1 MAAGEVNQ
9 FQGQER
15 RQARRYDVLLPV
27 VVQAA
32 ARQCC
37 SARSRDISTGGT
49 YLFVESD
56 DLFPGTKVE
65 LTLSFPK
72 ELTGGTGMLMRAHGQ
87 IIRVDRYSGDET
99 RRLGVAV
106 VFDTYDLIPS
116 TSPNC

>member
-1 MAAGEVNQ
+1 MAAAEASQ
-9 FQGQER
+9 LQGQER

-27 VVQAA
+27 IVQAA
-32 ARQCC
+32 ARQCY
-37 SARSRDISTGGT
+37 SARSRDLSTSGT

-56 DLFPGTKVE
+56 DLLPGTKVE

-72 ELTGGTGMLMRAHGQ
+72 ELTGGSGMLMRAHGK
-87 IIRVDRYSGDET
+87 IVRVDRSSVDET
-99 RRLGVAV
+99 RPFGVAV